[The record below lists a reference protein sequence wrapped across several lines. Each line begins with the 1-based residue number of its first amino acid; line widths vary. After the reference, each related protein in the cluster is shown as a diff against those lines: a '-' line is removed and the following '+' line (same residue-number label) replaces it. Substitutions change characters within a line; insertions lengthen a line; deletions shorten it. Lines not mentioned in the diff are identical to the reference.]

1 MSKEIVK
8 YNNKMNSIPLK
19 NFEKIDMNFFYAI
32 CSQVKEKGTDLVEIP
47 LDFLKE
53 LTDYKSTSSE
63 RFRED
68 LMRMNKKLIS
78 CNGMYETEE
87 EIVQFNLFSTF
98 RVLKTKPILKVR
110 VNPDMTWFLNNIAKE
125 FTSFELQEYVALEG
139 IYSKALY
146 RLLKQWKT
154 KGKTPKYS
162 VNELKDLLS
171 IPNYE
176 TRRFMDKI
184 INPAIEDLKQ
194 HKVFENLWCEVVYA
208 KKRGKP
214 VDGYIFHFV
223 NDDLKGQVSFKDVE
237 EFDEI
242 TKGMSAKEKKAI
254 VATAN
259 NIVKAKKKGINK
271 KKNSFVDSCS
281 HRQANTKEREER
293 YQLLLEKTLLG
304 VKLTSEENAEFEELS
319 AERR

>member
-154 KGKTPKYS
+154 NGRTPKYS

-223 NDDLKGQVSFKDVE
+223 NDELKGQVSFKDVE
-237 EFDEI
+237 EFDQI
-242 TKGMSAKEKKAI
+242 MAAMNKKEKAA
-254 VATAN
+254 VLNTAN
-259 NIVKAKKKGINK
+259 NILKAKKNPKP
-271 KKNSFVDSCS
+271 KKNNFNNFTPRHAD
-281 HRQANTKEREER
+281 TKEKEER
-293 YQLLLEKTLLG
+293 YNILLEK
-304 VKLTSEENAEFEELS
+304 KLTIGGGLTEEEKKEFEQLS